1 MEKETGGQK
10 MKWIIPL
17 LTSFGFR
24 VRGGLGERQGHKL
37 PLNKWWFATIF
48 ALCACW
54 LRGCWEWNYFLV
66 VFVASRLSTQLAGW
80 GEAVG
85 CALGVAKPQAER
97 IDMYEADEFCNNFE
111 IQERDVKIWKWNI
124 HIPNFKLIDH
134 PQLWGVT
141 YLTIRGAYLSFI
153 IGLAINSLPYM
164 VWGSAMGVIYWF
176 AGWLY
181 RKGLD
186 DGKSGWNIGE
196 WIYGFYLGIG
206 AVLFIEK
213 IVGM

>member
-1 MEKETGGQK
+1 
-10 MKWIIPL
+10 MKWIIPF

-54 LRGCWEWNYFLV
+54 LRGYWEWNYFLV

-111 IQERDVKIWKWNI
+111 IQERDIKIWKWNI
-124 HIPNFKLIDH
+124 HIPHFKLIDH

-153 IGLAINSLPYM
+153 IGLAIQSLPFT

-213 IVGM
+213 IAGM